1 MSKFILPVRFG
12 VAISGSLI
20 GYFLLLSLFNLHI
33 NPFYSLFNG
42 VITGFGIFEAI
53 RYRRLEYGPKYT
65 YSTGFSCG
73 IIAGFIATILF
84 SIFMAIYV
92 TELNPNFIH
101 ALLTSWDNNFDVGVG
116 TFIFVVALMGFATAV
131 VLSLTVMQLYKNPKT

>member
-20 GYFLLLSLFNLHI
+20 GYFLLLSLFDLHT
-33 NPFYSLFNG
+33 NPIFSLFNG

-53 RYRRLEYGPKYT
+53 RYRRLEYGPEYT

-73 IIAGFIATILF
+73 IIAGFIATIIF
-84 SIFMAIYV
+84 SIFMAVYV
-92 TELNPNFIH
+92 TEINADFIH
-101 ALLTSWDNNFDVGVG
+101 SMLTSWDNNFELGVG
-116 TFIFVVALMGFATAV
+116 AFIFVVALMGFATAV
-131 VLSLTVMQLYKNPKT
+131 VLSLTVMQLYENPKS